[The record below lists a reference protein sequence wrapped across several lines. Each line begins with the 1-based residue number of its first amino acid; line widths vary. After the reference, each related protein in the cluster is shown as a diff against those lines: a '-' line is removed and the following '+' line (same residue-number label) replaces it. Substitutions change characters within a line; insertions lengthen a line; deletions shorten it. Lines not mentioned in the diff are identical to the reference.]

1 MIALIAWPAT
11 IAQAQ
16 VVHVWDLAD
25 TERAGQFTVYNPD
38 EDDAEFGTPVTAGD
52 LDGDGLDDLV
62 ISAMAGDGPDNG
74 RFNAGEVAVCFSRG
88 PIGGTMDLAADPPAV
103 VTLYGEDRR
112 DVFGIKSHVADL
124 DGDGAQDLMVGA
136 FYADTDAFLDAG
148 KLYIFSQGLLR
159 NLLAGE
165 RRLDLAAPEQPAGL
179 TVITGPQRRG
189 RLGVWM
195 ASGDIDG
202 DGFEDIVVGA
212 DMAGGRAADAERD
225 QRGRVYVLYGPFPS
239 DGTIDL
245 STSQR
250 RMNVIYGV
258 DPGDHAG
265 STVAS
270 GDVNGDGYDDVVI
283 GAAALGTLRNAYDRE
298 GGAGAG
304 PDNARPGCGEL
315 YVVFGGPDLPDHIEL
330 AASDDILTVYGADGG
345 GSSPDRLGEEF
356 VLADVD
362 GDGYDDL
369 LIGAYRADGP
379 DNARRDAGE
388 TYVVYGSPGLP
399 GRTIDMAAPPAGVTV
414 IYGAREGAIIGDS
427 ISAGDIH
434 GDGRADL
441 FIGVPGDDGP
451 LERRFS
457 GGMAVIAGG
466 DLPAVIDLA
475 DPSVPTVWIQAPD
488 AFDFSAYWAAAGDMD
503 GDGRVDPIP
512 NGMAGDGPDNQRNN
526 AGEAHIISG
535 AALAQWLPAT
545 APTAVEETAASPQP
559 NSPALPPNFPNPFNA
574 FTRIPFVLSADG
586 AGYALDILSVNGQL
600 IRRLEKGNRPAG
612 RYQTVWDGRDQKG
625 QPQASGVYLS
635 RLRTGAQEHTSRL
648 LLLK

>member
-304 PDNARPGCGEL
+304 PDNAR
-315 YVVFGGPDLPDHIEL
+315 
-330 AASDDILTVYGADGG
+330 
-345 GSSPDRLGEEF
+345 
-356 VLADVD
+356 
-362 GDGYDDL
+362 
-369 LIGAYRADGP
+369 
-379 DNARRDAGE
+379 RDAGE